1 MDAFLVLFPVATSI
15 YLLRNRGKL
24 DSQNFKNRF
33 GEVVLDLRIGERMAV
48 LYQVFFMAR
57 RMAYAFILI
66 NFLDRSYLQIQLVI
80 VAICLP
86 TLIYVGGFRPFQ
98 TKMKNRVDL
107 VNEVFTTLC
116 SYSLVTFSDFVP
128 DKPTKYDSG
137 WSIVGAVFFLM
148 LFNLTAIT
156 IESLVNLFYKL
167 KLRWLRR
174 KARKMAATQQH
185 KR

>member
-1 MDAFLVLFPVATSI
+1 
-15 YLLRNRGKL
+15 
-24 DSQNFKNRF
+24 
-33 GEVVLDLRIGERMAV
+33 MAL

-66 NFLDRSYLQIQLVI
+66 DLLDRSYFQVLLVVLVI
-80 VAICLP
+80 CLFA
-86 TLIYVGGFRPFQ
+86 LLYVGSIRPFQ
-98 TKMKNRVDL
+98 TKMMNRVYL

-116 SYSLVTFSDFVP
+116 SYTLVAFSDFVP
-128 DKPTKYDSG
+128 DKQTRYETG
-137 WSIVGAVFFLM
+137 WAIIGAVFFLM

-174 KARKMAATQQH
+174 KARKMAAMQQH